1 MTNPGRN
8 PLARQHR
15 LIALCCGAFVLSMV
29 GAAYAAVPLYSLFCK
44 VTGYAGTTRVAAQA
58 PGRTLDRQFD
68 ISFDSNINRELPWTF
83 VPEARRVTVK
93 AGEVKTIYYR
103 ITNTSQRETTGVA
116 AYNVTP
122 METGA
127 FFSKIQCFCFT
138 EQKLGPGQS
147 LELPVV
153 FFVDPAVGDNKA
165 LDDVRE
171 ITLSYTYY
179 PAKRPA
185 TPVAAATP
193 SPQNLSP
200 AKPQL

>member
-1 MTNPGRN
+1 VTERGRT

-44 VTGYAGTTRVAAQA
+44 VTGYAGTTRVAATA
-58 PGRTLDRQFD
+58 PTRVVDRTLD
-68 ISFDSNINRELPWTF
+68 ISFDANINRDLPWTF
-83 VPEARRVTVK
+83 VPETRRVTVK
-93 AGEVKTIYYR
+93 AGEVKTIYYK
-103 ITNTSQRETTGVA
+103 ITNTSQAPTIGVA

-138 EQKLGPGQS
+138 EQKLGPGES

-153 FFVDPAVGDNKA
+153 FFVDPAIADNKA
-165 LDDVRE
+165 LDDVRD

-185 TPVAAATP
+185 SPVAAATP
-193 SPQNLSP
+193 QPASPV
-200 AKPQL
+200 KPQL

>member
-1 MTNPGRN
+1 VSEPGR
-8 PLARQHR
+8 PSLARQHR
-15 LIALCCGAFVLSMV
+15 LIALCCGAFVLSMI

-44 VTGYAGTTRVAAQA
+44 VTGYAGTTRVAAAA
-58 PGRTLDRQFD
+58 PSRTLDRSFD
-68 ISFDSNINRELPWTF
+68 ISFDANINRDLPWTF

-93 AGEVKTIYYR
+93 AGEVKTIYYK
-103 ITNTSQRETTGVA
+103 ITNTSQSPTVGVA

-138 EQKLGPGQS
+138 EQKLGPGES

-153 FFVDPAVGDNKA
+153 FFVDPAIADNKA
-165 LDDVRE
+165 LDDVRDV
-171 ITLSYTYY
+171 TLSYTYY

-185 TPVAAATP
+185 SPVAAATP
-193 SPQNLSP
+193 LPQP
-200 AKPQL
+200 ASSVKPQL

>member
-1 MTNPGRN
+1 MTDPARN

-44 VTGYAGTTRVAAQA
+44 VTGYAGTTRVAERA
-58 PGRTLDRQFD
+58 PSRTLDRRFD
-68 ISFDSNINRELPWTF
+68 ISFDANINRELPWTF

-93 AGEVKTIYYR
+93 AGEVKTIYYK
-103 ITNTSQRETTGVA
+103 ITNTSQTETTGVA

-138 EQKLGPGQS
+138 EQKRGPGQS

-153 FFVDPAVGDNKA
+153 FFVDPALADNKA